1 MPAPLVIA
9 QTTDLHIKPPGE
21 LAYRTVDTAAALTH
35 LIVQLKSLRPRPA
48 MVVATGDLVDGASEA
63 AYAHLDRLLTPLDL
77 PFVAIPG
84 NHDDRDLVRRM
95 FPRQQYA
102 QPSGAANLHVA
113 LEALDLFLL
122 DSSVPGQPHGH
133 LDRATLSWLDVSLAL
148 AADRPAL
155 VFLHHPPFATGITH
169 MDRQNLENTR
179 DLARVVASHP
189 RVRLIA
195 AGHVHRAVA
204 TVFAGVA
211 ASICPAPNHA
221 VDLDLVEARG
231 PAFLTEPPA
240 FHLHAWFPG
249 GRFGHLVTHLVP
261 IGRFGD
267 PHPFFDA
274 QGRPL

>member
-1 MPAPLVIA
+1 
-9 QTTDLHIKPPGE
+9 
-21 LAYRTVDTAAALTH
+21 VDTGTALTH
-35 LIVQLKSLRPRPA
+35 LIAQLKSVKPRPA
-48 MVVATGDLVDGASEA
+48 MVVATGDLVDSASEA

-77 PFVAIPG
+77 PLAAIPG
-84 NHDDRDLVRRM
+84 NHDDRDLLRRV
-95 FPRQQYA
+95 FPKQRYA
-102 QPSGAANLHVA
+102 QPSGAANVHVA

-133 LDRATLSWLDVSLAL
+133 LDLATLSWLDVSLAL

-169 MDRQNLENTR
+169 MDRQNLENAG
-179 DLARVVASHP
+179 DLAAVAASHP

-261 IGRFGD
+261 IGRFDG